1 MQNHIA
7 VFPITAHSET
17 IKVQGY
23 LNAHFKKAIDDDK
36 PLVVRIDQKQDDR
49 TTAQNRLYWL
59 QLGQVSKATGNSP
72 DKLHFAFKRMFLA
85 RILARDD
92 QGYAEMCKA
101 VKELKKQQHPMYQTI
116 AREVTKL
123 TSTTVLNTKQ
133 FSEYLQM
140 IEDYVLTKFNIVLTW
155 PDDLMYL
162 KGD

>member
-23 LNAHFKKAIDDDK
+23 LNTHFQKAIDEEK
-36 PLVVRIDQKQDDR
+36 PLVVRISQQADDR
-49 TTAQNRLYWL
+49 STAQNRLYWL
-59 QLGQVSKATGNSP
+59 QLGQISKATGNST
-72 DKLHFAFKRMFLA
+72 DRLHFAFKRMFLA

-101 VKELKKQQHPMYQTI
+101 VKELKTQQHPMYKTI

-140 IEDYVLTKFNIVLTW
+140 IEDYVLAKLNIVLMW

-162 KGD
+162 KE

>member
-1 MQNHIA
+1 MQKA
-7 VFPITAHSET
+7 VFPINSHADIT
-17 IKVQGY
+17 
-23 LNAHFKKAIDDDK
+23 KAINFMHTNYTQAINEGK
-36 PLVVRIDQKQDDR
+36 PLRVVIDQKQDDR
-49 TTAQNRLYWL
+49 TVAQNRLYWL
-59 QLGQVSKATGNSP
+59 QLGQVSKATGNST
-72 DKLHFAFKRMFLA
+72 DRLHFAFKRMFLA

-140 IEDYVLTKFNIVLTW
+140 IEDYVLAKLNIVLMW

-162 KGD
+162 KG

>member
-1 MQNHIA
+1 
-7 VFPITAHSET
+7 
-17 IKVQGY
+17 
-23 LNAHFKKAIDDDK
+23 
-36 PLVVRIDQKQDDR
+36 
-49 TTAQNRLYWL
+49 
-59 QLGQVSKATGNSP
+59 
-72 DKLHFAFKRMFLA
+72 
-85 RILARDD
+85 
-92 QGYAEMCKA
+92 MCKA

-140 IEDYVLTKFNIVLTW
+140 IEDYVLAKLNIVLMW

>member
-1 MQNHIA
+1 MGLNVA
-7 VFPITAHSET
+7 VFSITDHTKIVMAT
-17 IKVQGY
+17 GY
-23 LNAHFKKAIDDDK
+23 LNAHFQKAIDEEK
-36 PLVVRIDQKQDDR
+36 PLVVRISTKQDDR
-49 TTAQNRLYWL
+49 TVAQNRLYWL

-72 DKLHFAFKRMFLA
+72 DRLHFAFKRMFLA

-162 KGD
+162 KE

>member
-1 MQNHIA
+1 MRSDVA
-7 VFPITAHSET
+7 VFPINDHTKIVMVT
-17 IKVQGY
+17 GY
-23 LNAHFKKAIDDDK
+23 LQAHFKKAIDDDK

-59 QLGQVSKATGNSP
+59 QLNQVSKSTGNSP

-85 RILARDD
+85 KILARDD

-101 VKELKKQQHPMYQTI
+101 VKELKTQRHPMYKTI

-133 FSEYLQM
+133 YSEYLQM
-140 IEDYVLTKFNIVLTW
+140 IEDYVLAKLNIVLMW

-162 KGD
+162 RE

>member
-1 MQNHIA
+1 MRSDVA
-7 VFPITAHSET
+7 VFPIHAHSET

-23 LNAHFKKAIDDDK
+23 LNAHFQKAIDEGK
-36 PLVVRIDQKQDDR
+36 PLVVRISTKQDDR
-49 TTAQNRLYWL
+49 TVAQNRLYWL

-101 VKELKKQQHPMYQTI
+101 VKELKTQQHPMYKTI

-140 IEDYVLTKFNIVLTW
+140 IEDYVLAKLNIVLMW

-162 KGD
+162 KE